1 MRTGG
6 NRRSELTDKRPAVAA
21 SPSANSTIEN
31 GPTSD
36 IELRVESHIGSTRP
50 AVAASPFANSTIE
63 NVVLTASCTSQL
75 RRLERTGDIQKV
87 WHWGSHWLPLL
98 AADKQTAQAQT
109 QTDIKSIGS
118 KPANMH
124 YNLHPNSASH
134 ESTDQ
139 TKTNTLK
146 TPTKAVR
153 GS

>member
-1 MRTGG
+1 MAYPFM
-6 NRRSELTDKRPAVAA
+6 LA
-21 SPSANSTIEN
+21 SFSSAFALSVS

-98 AADKQTAQAQT
+98 ASDKQAA
-109 QTDIKSIGS
+109 
-118 KPANMH
+118 
-124 YNLHPNSASH
+124 
-134 ESTDQ
+134 
-139 TKTNTLK
+139 
-146 TPTKAVR
+146 
-153 GS
+153 